1 MLTECKCAARQAL
14 RSSGPR
20 GDGPYLRPYSTSAVT
35 GWEGML
41 SRVGVKVGAV
51 SLSRDPRNRA
61 GTRVRWEGHRRHIWD

>member
-1 MLTECKCAARQAL
+1 MLTECKCAAPQAL

-20 GDGPYLRPYSTSAVT
+20 GDGPYLRPHSTSAVT

-41 SRVGVKVGAV
+41 NRVGVKVGAV

-61 GTRVRWEGHRRHIWD
+61 GTRVGWEGHMRQIWD